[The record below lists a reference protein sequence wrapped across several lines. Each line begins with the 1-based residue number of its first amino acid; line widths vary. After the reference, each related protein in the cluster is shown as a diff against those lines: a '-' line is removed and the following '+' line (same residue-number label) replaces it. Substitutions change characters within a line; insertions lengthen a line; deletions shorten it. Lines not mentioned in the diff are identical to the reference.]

1 MKFDLRQLQAFVMLA
16 ETANYREAASR
27 LFITQPALTKQ
38 IQGLEL
44 ALGSTLFNRGR
55 HGAQLTA
62 IGTQLLTQASAL
74 VEHGRGFERHAL
86 ALASGIAGRL
96 KIGFGLSSFALAPSL
111 VARFKQQVPDVMV
124 HMQDMTSATQ
134 HERLLSGQLQL
145 GFMRRPQAP
154 QLQEYRLLTDRL
166 VLAVPSQMT
175 GPDPAT
181 FDVEWALANQPLLQM
196 VGHRCPGLSQQI
208 ASFLGANRLTAI
220 VQEAEDIQT
229 LVALVAAGIGNAI
242 LPRSVSFI
250 AGQGVTLY
258 PLSGPKSEWEIS
270 LVWNSEFADP
280 IRDRFLQLVMAA
292 HPTPQPAESEGIK
305 PRHGPIIECGLH
317 SSVG

>member
-1 MKFDLRQLQAFVMLA
+1 MKFDLRQLQAFVTLA
-16 ETANYREAASR
+16 DTANYREAASR

-38 IQGLEL
+38 IQGLEQT
-44 ALGSTLFNRGR
+44 LGCTLFKRGR
-55 HGAQLTA
+55 HGAELTA
-62 IGTQLLTQASAL
+62 LGAQLLTQASAL
-74 VEHGRGFERHAL
+74 VKHGREFERHAL
-86 ALASGIAGRL
+86 AVASGVAGRL

-175 GPDPAT
+175 GPDPAA
-181 FDVEWALANQPLLQM
+181 FDVERALTTQPLLQM

-208 ASFLGANRLTAI
+208 AGFLGANRLTGM

-250 AGQGVTLY
+250 AGPDVTLY
-258 PLSGPKSEWEIS
+258 PLSGPNSEWEIS
-270 LVWNSEFADP
+270 MVWNPDFADP
-280 IRDRFLQLVMAA
+280 IRDHFVRQVIASYPLPVSA
-292 HPTPQPAESEGIK
+292 TPE
-305 PRHGPIIECGLH
+305 R
-317 SSVG
+317 